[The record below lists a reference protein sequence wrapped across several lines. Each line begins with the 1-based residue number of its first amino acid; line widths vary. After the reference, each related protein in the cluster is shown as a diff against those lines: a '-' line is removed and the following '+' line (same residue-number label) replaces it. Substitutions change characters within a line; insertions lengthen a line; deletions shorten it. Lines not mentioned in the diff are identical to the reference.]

1 MLRPG
6 AIGMAPCA
14 NRRNP
19 RIIGLAPHAGFRLAL
34 GRHPQVRSDAGRV
47 SITTDAREASHS
59 PQVLRR
65 VECRRLALAGL
76 WLGGPFAF
84 QQAAHRG
91 GAEAHGAPSVLA
103 RSRAYPFSHAAVQI
117 GALAP
122 PIARLQ
128 SLLYRPPAPKP

>member
-1 MLRPG
+1 MTEQATQLTIEAAG
-6 AIGMAPCA
+6 A
-14 NRRNP
+14 
-19 RIIGLAPHAGFRLAL
+19 LAPLVTPDQVVARVDAGAVLVD
-34 GRHPQVRSDAGRV
+34 VRSDAGRV